1 MSITTKYTPQNDMQG
16 SSLVITFKNFK
27 YNVSF
32 LNSIRRILMEYI
44 PTYGFDRELI
54 KFTKN
59 TGYQNN
65 DQLSLRLSQIPVL
78 GISSNLLFINDNR
91 WKKVNYDKAEDEFPE
106 EKQYDVRIHV
116 SNPSDKF
123 KDVTTNDFN
132 IFINGVQVKNPYNQL
147 HPMLI
152 TRLREGEELNCNMIA
167 KIRLGIL
174 NNTWTPVYNTFC
186 VKQEGTENTY
196 NFVIHSY
203 GQKSEKDLFNQA
215 IDIILYRLNNII
227 KPNIFNK
234 IENYEEKEIDI
245 NIEDKSLANILVAS
259 LKDDNDVLFVGT
271 EIISFLDPNV
281 ILHLKI
287 SDKSD
292 LKKILSKHI
301 ENINKIYNE
310 IKTEFNKNI

>member
-16 SSLVITFKNFK
+16 SCLIIYFKNFK
-27 YNVSF
+27 YNVGF

-78 GISSNLLFINDNR
+78 GISTDLLFINDNR

-116 SNPSDKF
+116 SNPTDKF

-132 IFINGVQVKNPYNQL
+132 IFINGVQIKNPYNQKY
-147 HPMLI
+147 PMLI
-152 TRLREGEELNCNMIA
+152 TRLRLGEELTCNMIA

-174 NNTWTPVYNTFC
+174 NNTWTPVYNTYC
-186 VKQEGTENTY
+186 IKESDNNY
-196 NFVIHSY
+196 KFVIHSY
-203 GQKSEKDLFNQA
+203 GQKSEKDLFIQA

-227 KPNIFNK
+227 KHSILNILENK
-234 IENYEEKEIDI
+234 DDKESDI
-245 NIEDKSLANILVAS
+245 KFEDKSLANILVAS
-259 LKDDNDVLFVGT
+259 LKDDPDVLFVGT

-281 ILHLKI
+281 ILHIKI

-292 LKKILSKHI
+292 LKKILTKHI
-301 ENINKIYNE
+301 DNINKIYEE
-310 IKTEFNKNI
+310 IKKEFNKQ

>member
-1 MSITTKYTPQNDMQG
+1 MSITTKYIPQNGMQG
-16 SSLVITFKNFK
+16 SSLTIIFKDFK
-27 YNVSF
+27 YDVGF

-78 GISSNLLFINDNR
+78 GISTDLLFINDNR

-116 SNPSDKF
+116 SNPTDKF

-132 IFINGVQVKNPYNQL
+132 IFINGVQIKNPYNQKY
-147 HPMLI
+147 PMLI
-152 TRLREGEELNCNMIA
+152 TRLRLGEELTCNMIA

-174 NNTWTPVYNTFC
+174 NNTWTPVYNTYC
-186 VKQEGTENTY
+186 IKESDNDY
-196 NFVIHSY
+196 KFVIHSY
-203 GQKSEKDLFNQA
+203 GQKSEKELFIQA

-227 KPNIFNK
+227 KHSILNILENK
-234 IENYEEKEIDI
+234 DDKESDI
-245 NIEDKSLANILVAS
+245 KFEDKSLANILVAS
-259 LKDDNDVLFVGT
+259 LKDDPDVLFVGT

-281 ILHLKI
+281 ILHIKI

-292 LKKILSKHI
+292 LKKILTKHI
-301 ENINKIYNE
+301 DNINKIYEE
-310 IKTEFNKNI
+310 IKKEFNKNKI

>member
-1 MSITTKYTPQNDMQG
+1 MSITTKYIPQNGMQG
-16 SSLVITFKNFK
+16 SSLTIIFKDFK
-27 YNVSF
+27 YDVGF

-78 GISSNLLFINDNR
+78 GISTDLLFINDNR

-116 SNPSDKF
+116 SNPTDKF

-132 IFINGVQVKNPYNQL
+132 IFINGVQIKNPYNQKY
-147 HPMLI
+147 PMLI
-152 TRLREGEELNCNMIA
+152 TRLRLGEELTCNMIA

-174 NNTWTPVYNTFC
+174 NNTWTPVYNTYC
-186 VKQEGTENTY
+186 IKESDNDY
-196 NFVIHSY
+196 KFVIHSY
-203 GQKSEKDLFNQA
+203 GQKSEKELFIQA

-227 KPNIFNK
+227 KHSILNILENK
-234 IENYEEKEIDI
+234 DDKESDI
-245 NIEDKSLANILVAS
+245 KFEDKSLANILVAS
-259 LKDDNDVLFVGT
+259 LKDDPDVLFVGT

-281 ILHLKI
+281 ILHIKI

-292 LKKILSKHI
+292 LKKILTKHI
-301 ENINKIYNE
+301 DNINKIYEE
-310 IKTEFNKNI
+310 IKKEFNKNKF